1 MKKLLALLLA
11 LTMVFALAA
20 CDLGNTEDPNN
31 DNPDTSQTDDQGN
44 NSQGGNE
51 GTSNTPNT
59 QGGETESLE
68 APWFG
73 WSEDDIKPDTGFASI
88 EDADPKGWFISL
100 TEPMTADAYKAWYA
114 KIVSKVES
122 LANNGE
128 YTIKGVTDLN
138 AKLDEA
144 IGTFN
149 AGGGAI
155 YLMVEY
161 ETGETKIGIT
171 TGVMS
176 LESTE
181 DVIYFYIHEVD

>member
-1 MKKLLALLLA
+1 M
-11 LTMVFALAA
+11 
-20 CDLGNTEDPNN
+20 
-31 DNPDTSQTDDQGN
+31 
-44 NSQGGNE
+44 
-51 GTSNTPNT
+51 
-59 QGGETESLE
+59 
-68 APWFG
+68 
-73 WSEDDIKPDTGFASI
+73 
-88 EDADPKGWFISL
+88 
-100 TEPMTADAYKAWYA
+100 
-114 KIVSKVES
+114 
-122 LANNGE
+122 
-128 YTIKGVTDLN
+128 N